1 MIRNCQWNTFT
12 VFWNYDTL
20 FRTKMC
26 MVKVIPPRLSQSLF
40 YHFSWLKNH
49 AFTVNKKSIAKKNR
63 STLGKDLVES
73 LNLFESVA
81 RGILREKIDDNSH
94 ESDTNEN
101 DKRTRKW
108 FNLSFSWGNRA
119 NSTSKSK
126 VPSSNTAWKVS
137 KYWVISGPYFLVFSP
152 NTVVSI
158 N

>member
-12 VFWNYDTL
+12 VFYYDTL

-73 LNLFESVA
+73 LNLLESVA

-108 FNLSFSWGNRA
+108 FNLSFSWGNRLIVRA
-119 NSTSKSK
+119 RVKYPVVTLCEKC
-126 VPSSNTAWKVS
+126 PNTEL
-137 KYWVISGPYFLVFSP
+137 FLVRIFLYS
-152 NTVVSI
+152 VRI
-158 N
+158 Q